1 MFTTEL
7 FWTFVNVL
15 LIFVFLFLGRFR
27 HSIFVLGRRFVIF
40 LFLGLFLILVFSFN
54 FLCFFFESSI
64 VEIIQIVKVG
74 ETIFEIINFSL
85 LFLFRY
91 LFRHPRELLTF
102 ASSFMN
108 YELFINYR
116 FLTYLALSSP

>member
-27 HSIFVLGRRFVIF
+27 YSIFVLGRRFVIF